1 MMTTPT
7 TFQYSGTELEAVA
20 EGRNYYRWIADRF
33 APFFGRRVVDVGA
46 GIGTFSE
53 FVISTPGVESLLSVE
68 PAGNVFPTLARK
80 FGGHE
85 RVRTVKANIDQ
96 LDFVDGADSLV
107 AVNVLEHVE
116 DDEAFL
122 RAAAKIVGPGG
133 HLLLFVPAHQ
143 FLYGSLDAAFD
154 HYRRYSRAG
163 LSSLLSCSGWEPLS
177 ISNVNVAGILPWLI
191 AGRLLRRKTIGH
203 RQMQLFD
210 RLVIPVMRRL
220 ESVREPFIGQS
231 LLVVARNARR
241 SRLTGEA
248 TGRRSVEPGRAP

>member
-1 MMTTPT
+1 MKTPT

-20 EGRNYYRWIADRF
+20 GGRNYYRWIADRF
-33 APFFGRRVVDVGA
+33 APFFGRRVVDMGA

-53 FVISTPGVESLLSVE
+53 LVINTPGVESLLSVE
-68 PAGNVFPTLARK
+68 PAENVFPVLARK
-80 FGGHE
+80 FDSHK

-96 LDFVDGADSLV
+96 VDLIDAADSLV

-122 RAAAKIVGPGG
+122 RAASRIIVPGG

-143 FLYGSLDAAFD
+143 FLYGSLDTAFD
-154 HYRRYSRAG
+154 HFRRYSKAG
-163 LSSLLSCSGWEPLS
+163 LSSLLSRSGWEPLS

-191 AGRLLRRKTIGH
+191 AGKLLRRTTIGK

-210 RLVIPVMRRL
+210 RLVIPVMRKL
-220 ESVREPFIGQS
+220 ESIREPFIGQS
-231 LLVVARNARR
+231 LLVVARNLRR
-241 SRLTGEA
+241 SALTSEKSLRNGAEA
-248 TGRRSVEPGRAP
+248 VGVP